1 MHTTRTFEKI
11 CDALGAA
18 PRFIDNR
25 GGARSGKTVAEMQV
39 AAILAETDKRPTVTT
54 VGSDTLPHLKLGA
67 IRDFKFALEDMGLW
81 DEARWSKSG
90 NYYTFRTGSV
100 IEFFGIN
107 DAPGKALGPGR
118 DRLILNEANLLQWD
132 IVRQMLARTS
142 GLVMYDYNPAA
153 PFWGTETIPARGR
166 YQLVHSTYKDN
177 QYIPDEVRREIE
189 ANRDTGNW
197 WRVYGLG
204 LIGQIEGQ
212 VFDFKVVDAMPDP
225 AGYIESWGLD
235 FGFTHDPT
243 AIVRS
248 LIHTGRRE
256 IYADNLVYQ
265 TGMTNPEIA
274 AALKGLGIGKTGVT
288 VWADAA
294 EPKSIE
300 EIKRAGLNVRACDKR
315 IKVHEQLQQLRAW
328 TIYVTRRSVHMQ
340 DEGRKY
346 LYKQRPD
353 GTFTQEP
360 IDFFNHCFVA
370 GTLVETPTGSV
381 PIETLRRG
389 DWVLTSAGP
398 RRVSKFYRN
407 GCKKICEFSIKFA
420 NFETVIE
427 ATPEH
432 LVKTSQGWKRIDN
445 LTPGDV
451 LYLSRCST
459 EKHTTSTKASAIS
472 RAEQSGSTAS
482 CGNTTTGRSRRGMKY
497 TTSTAT
503 RKTTTSA
510 TSPAFQSRNMTR
522 NTPPSQ
528 ANVPARLNGS
538 PILTKSGTSPKS
550 GTALVPGGSGTP
562 STPGKCGK
570 ITLSEQRSA
579 NAAEN
584 LSTIAPLLSRNSA
597 QTPANPRRE
606 GMPDSTMCPTSARY
620 AERHSSPVNTL
631 NEPSAVPAAL
641 ISINAK
647 PLAPA
652 DVYDIEVDG
661 LHEFFAGGILVHNC
675 TDALRYSAAPVL
687 EHVSR
692 GRYSFG
698 NPG

>member
-1 MHTTRTFEKI
+1 MHTTRTFDKI
-11 CDALGAA
+11 CAALGTA

-67 IRDFKFALEDMGLW
+67 IRDFKFVLEDMGLW

-107 DAPGKALGPGR
+107 DAPGKALGPAR

-189 ANRDTGNW
+189 ANKDTGNW

-300 EIKRAGLNVRACDKR
+300 EIKRTGLNVRACDKR
-315 IKVHEQLQQLRAW
+315 VKVHEQLQQLRAW
-328 TIYVTRRSVHMQ
+328 TIYVTRRSVHML

-353 GTFTQEP
+353 GTFTQDP
-360 IDFFNHCFVA
+360 IDFFNH
-370 GTLVETPTGSV
+370 T
-381 PIETLRRG
+381 
-389 DWVLTSAGP
+389 
-398 RRVSKFYRN
+398 
-407 GCKKICEFSIKFA
+407 
-420 NFETVIE
+420 
-427 ATPEH
+427 
-432 LVKTSQGWKRIDN
+432 
-445 LTPGDV
+445 
-451 LYLSRCST
+451 
-459 EKHTTSTKASAIS
+459 
-472 RAEQSGSTAS
+472 
-482 CGNTTTGRSRRGMKY
+482 
-497 TTSTAT
+497 
-503 RKTTTSA
+503 
-510 TSPAFQSRNMTR
+510 
-522 NTPPSQ
+522 
-528 ANVPARLNGS
+528 
-538 PILTKSGTSPKS
+538 
-550 GTALVPGGSGTP
+550 
-562 STPGKCGK
+562 
-570 ITLSEQRSA
+570 
-579 NAAEN
+579 
-584 LSTIAPLLSRNSA
+584 
-597 QTPANPRRE
+597 
-606 GMPDSTMCPTSARY
+606 
-620 AERHSSPVNTL
+620 
-631 NEPSAVPAAL
+631 
-641 ISINAK
+641 
-647 PLAPA
+647 
-652 DVYDIEVDG
+652 
-661 LHEFFAGGILVHNC
+661 

-698 NPG
+698 NPGYSM